1 MDPFSPN
8 PRNGGTDVVASA
20 RVIFRLLLVKRGALA
35 ENFTSTRRGRDD
47 CGRRLRLQQH
57 ILLAPESGYVVL
69 KVTNGGV
76 ASGLV
81 RHLTP
86 DAAVD

>member
-1 MDPFSPN
+1 MDSFSPN
-8 PRNGGTDVVASA
+8 PRNGDTDVVASA
-20 RVIFRLLLVKRGALA
+20 RVIFRLLLKRGALA

-47 CGRRLRLQQH
+47 CGRRLRLQH

-76 ASGLV
+76 ASGLA